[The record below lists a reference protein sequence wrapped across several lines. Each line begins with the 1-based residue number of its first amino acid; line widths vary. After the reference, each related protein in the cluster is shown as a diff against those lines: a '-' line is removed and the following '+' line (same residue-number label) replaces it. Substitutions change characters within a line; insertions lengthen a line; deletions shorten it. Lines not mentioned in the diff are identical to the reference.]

1 MYIARCSARISGD
14 TDFPDGW
21 AMPPPLVT
29 QFTPS
34 TCAEHPPSAFEAVA
48 SAYAA
53 RRGDDEHSTHAESV
67 AAARVQVAEAE
78 TEFWEFHDLPS
89 AEDSPSFLFGVF
101 VNDGEWVA
109 EEYGANDGGQGVRNN
124 PPRRRQ
130 SRQRGRT

>member
-1 MYIARCSARISGD
+1 
-14 TDFPDGW
+14 
-21 AMPPPLVT
+21 MPHDEGTTST
-29 QFTPS
+29 Q
-34 TCAEHPPSAFEAVA
+34 HI
-48 SAYAA
+48 
-53 RRGDDEHSTHAESV
+53 HAESV